1 MTEYIIPKVRF
12 HQGRGVRTTS
22 NGMGD
27 VVAVIGEFPCVS
39 ATVVSVTSYL
49 DAVQKLNI
57 TPGVNDTYHL
67 SKGSNNSKVIP
78 FLQAHLAS
86 DGTTALQAGQL
97 DPNSDYFRGA
107 GALRRIYN
115 DGNGAGEIIV
125 INTSTFAYKN
135 ANPICVGSTNILD
148 VTLDYDYHPST
159 GWVAPTATYTPEG
172 SNTET
177 SYNLNKVDVALE
189 RLKEEEFDI
198 LFPAFNIAPIKTL
211 KTDTNPSGQL
221 DLENYTPANRDTLQK
236 LIDFTEVEYSRSNPV
251 GIIFGYGD
259 VPLANLGAS
268 VAQSGSI
275 VGDLVSSRKI
285 QTFKNYIPGEEGAI
299 EVDDYVDDLKEIGL
313 RLKAVSELNG
323 NPNKH
328 TTYGVVAQ
336 SLKAVGETSFMSPME
351 SAAYYAGFIASTR
364 VNKSMT
370 ARVIDG
376 ISDINEEIL
385 LEKGTDGYNLVAN
398 GITLFRV
405 HNRADGTVECVNS
418 EQPCGLDLAHLRTTA
433 YIIKKMGYAA
443 YLGQSNSPLNI
454 ESITALLS
462 ETRVNLENMFD
473 IVDSI
478 SYTVERHDKNC
489 VWVYITIYYYG
500 IILDV
505 EVFVDEVVI

>member
-12 HQGRGVRTTS
+12 HQGRGARSLT
-22 NGMGD
+22 NGMGEI
-27 VVAVIGEFPCVS
+27 VAVIGEFPCVS
-39 ATVVSVTSYL
+39 ATVVSVSSYL

-57 TPGVNDTYHL
+57 IVGVNDTYHL
-67 SKGSNNSKVIP
+67 SKASNNAKAIP
-78 FLQAHLAS
+78 FLQDHLAS
-86 DGTTALQAGQL
+86 DGTTVLQAGQL

-115 DGNGAGEIIV
+115 EGNGAGEIIV

-148 VTLDYDYHPST
+148 VTLDYDYHPTT
-159 GWVAPTATYTPEG
+159 GWTTPTGTFVGADGETEQSYT
-172 SNTET
+172 
-177 SYNLNKVDVALE
+177 LNKLDVALE

-198 LFPAFNIAPIKTL
+198 LFPAFNIAPVKTL

-221 DLENYTPANRDTLQK
+221 DIENYTPANRDSLQK

-251 GIIFGYGD
+251 GIIIGYGD
-259 VPLANLGAS
+259 VPLANLTAS
-268 VAQSGSI
+268 VQQSGSI
-275 VGDLVSSRKI
+275 VGDLISSRKI
-285 QTFKNYIPGEEGAI
+285 QTFKNYVPGEEG
-299 EVDDYVDDLKEIGL
+299 VLTTDNYVDDLNEIAL

-336 SLKAVGETSFMSPME
+336 SLKVAGETSFMSPME
-351 SAAYYAGFIASTR
+351 SAAYYCGFIASTR

-370 ARVIDG
+370 ARVIEG

-385 LEKGTDGYNLVAN
+385 LEKGTEGYNLVAN
-398 GITLFRV
+398 GITLFRM
-405 HNRADGTVECVNS
+405 HNRRDGTVECVNS
-418 EQPCGLDLAHLRTTA
+418 EQPCGLDIAHLRTTA

-443 YLGQSNSPLNI
+443 YLGQSNSPLNM
-454 ESITALLS
+454 EAITSLLS

-478 SYTVERHDKNC
+478 SYSVKRHDANC
-489 VWVYITIYYYG
+489 VHVYITIYYYG